1 MISDHIKLDGIK
13 DIAPVSL
20 SSLTQFI
27 CRLFLFLLMLNGN
40 FANAQQSLV
49 NILGANNNFMVAE
62 SDQLNVNVNRPQAGP
77 WEQWSVQQ
85 QGNIITLK
93 SYWGKY
99 LSAQPDGT
107 MQVNRP
113 AADIWERFQLVDAGN
128 GTVALR
134 TYHNK
139 FLVTLPNGKL
149 GGVST
154 QIGIAE
160 KFKFVTIGATTT
172 TAPPAA
178 TTSTSSTSVTTTN
191 TPPAAELPAVNEPTE
206 FYWKDSY
213 GRGVGN
219 VADVCPAG
227 KNQRGALCYDSCRS
241 GYSDKGTLTC
251 STNCPPGYSDR
262 GAICHYD
269 GTTSYSPVHW
279 DGCASRWP
287 SWLGGEC
294 IGGYVE
300 DGCRG
305 GFYKQLSVCYANLSL
320 PSGMSG
326 SAWDP
331 TKGTYNLEP
340 VAMVCKAGQ
349 QRDPGD
355 PGGLCRDACRPGYNG
370 VGPVCWAASAPNY
383 SDCGMGSAIDQNTC
397 ATVIVEQVTS
407 VLGLIKD
414 ICSISSI
421 PGVSQTCTQ
430 GAKAAKSV
438 KAAKKMRFN
447 SVSEMLSPSNV
458 SKVAARSQKMMEAAT
473 NSASLIN
480 NLASTFS
487 SAVRSISG
495 KSLTDLPEFGRTLMK
510 IAESF
515 KDPAKVRDLVKVA
528 NYLRQSAETP
538 PFNPSGTPTEQAFK
552 AVRDISQSLDIT
564 LTVYSLTNPG
574 FEETPAGKGMTLS
587 NDVLSVIA
595 AYLYT
600 VPGQ

>member
-1 MISDHIKLDGIK
+1 MISDPIKLNDTKHVGL
-13 DIAPVSL
+13 VSL
-20 SSLTQFI
+20 RSLTQLI
-27 CRLFLFLLMLNGN
+27 AMLCLFLVMLNAN
-40 FANAQQSLV
+40 FANAQQSTV

-62 SDQLNVNVNRPQAGP
+62 SDQLNVNVNRPNAGP

-85 QGNIITLK
+85 QGNVITLK

-149 GGVST
+149 GGVSN
-154 QIGIAE
+154 QIGVAE
-160 KFKFVTIGATTT
+160 RFKFVTVGATPT
-172 TAPPAA
+172 TAPVAPVA
-178 TTSTSSTSVTTTN
+178 TTSPTSTSGNTTN
-191 TPPAAELPAVNEPTE
+191 TSPVADLAAVNEPTE

-213 GRGVGN
+213 GRGVGK

-227 KNQRGALCYDSCRS
+227 KNQRGALCYDSCRD

-251 STNCPPGYSDR
+251 STNCPSGYSDR

-269 GTTSYSPVHW
+269 GTTSYSPVRW
-279 DGCASRWP
+279 DGCLYNTF
-287 SWLGGEC
+287 LGC
-294 IGGYVE
+294 IGGTVE

-305 GFYKQLSVCYANLSL
+305 GFSKRASMCYANLSV

-326 SAWDP
+326 SVWDP
-331 TKGTYNLEP
+331 TKGTYNLSP
-340 VAMVCKAGQ
+340 VAMVCRAGQ

-355 PGGLCRDACRPGYNG
+355 PGGLCYDACRPGYSG
-370 VGPVCWAASAPNY
+370 VGPVCWAASAPKY
-383 SDCGMGSAIDQNTC
+383 VDCGMGSAIDQNTC
-397 ATVIVEQVTS
+397 ALVIGGQVTS
-407 VLGLIKD
+407 VLGLVKD
-414 ICSISSI
+414 ICQVYPGISSA
-421 PGVSQTCTQ
+421 CTQ

-438 KAAKKMRFN
+438 KAAATMRFN
-447 SVSEMLSPSNV
+447 SVAEMLSPSNFN
-458 SKVAARSQKMMEAAT
+458 KVAAKSQKMMGAAT
-473 NSASLIN
+473 NSAPMIN
-480 NLASTFS
+480 NLSSSFSTAF
-487 SAVRSISG
+487 RGLSG
-495 KSLTDLPEFGRTLMK
+495 KSVSDIPEFGKNLMK
-510 IAESF
+510 IAEQF
-515 KDPAKVRDLVKVA
+515 KDPNKVKELLKVA
-528 NYLRQSAETP
+528 YYLRESAERP
-538 PFNPSGTPTEQAFK
+538 PFIPSGTPTEQAFK
-552 AVRDISQSLDIT
+552 CIRDIAQSLDTTFI
-564 LTVYSLTNPG
+564 VYSLTHPG
-574 FEETPAGKGMTLS
+574 FDETPAGKGMALS